1 MKLTDKLKTYFKC
14 KRYSEEDQ
22 KHYEKLKESEASL
35 REGEE
40 RFRSLFDNSAD
51 GILLTAPDGEI
62 FAANVSACRM
72 LGRSEKEICQA
83 GRDGIVDMSD
93 PRLAAA
99 LEERR
104 NTGKLRSEY
113 FHIRKD
119 GTRFPCEVTS
129 STFNDKDGNIRA
141 CTIFRDIT
149 ERKQAQEALQD
160 EKEKLLAIINATTD
174 KIFLIDTDGIILA
187 INGAA
192 STHLGL
198 DPDRAVG
205 ATVFDGVTPEIA
217 QKRRARIQ
225 EICLAKQPFQS
236 ESKHQDEWIDTFFF
250 PVVVGGKVARIVVYG
265 RDITARKV
273 AEEALKKNEKRYRSI
288 FENAMEGIFQSDTHG
303 RLIRANPALAK
314 LYGYDS
320 PEDMIINVTDIP
332 HQLYANQNERKQHR
346 KLLEEHGIVRNF
358 EHEAIRKDGSKI
370 WVSTNTRIVHDATG
384 NILYYEGTVV
394 ADITSRKKAEEA
406 LKAEWEK
413 YQAASE
419 NARAI
424 VNATT
429 DAIYLFNTDGVL
441 LAINEAGAARLKIDF
456 ETAAG
461 TNVYENVLPETEERR
476 RSRVNEVIHT
486 KKPMYYEADQRGRW
500 YDTCLYPVITNETV
514 TGIALYG
521 RDITDRKLAEEELK
535 KYHEQ
540 LEELVEDRTLE
551 LKAANKELESFSY
564 SVSHDLR
571 SPLRAIDGFSRILS
585 EEHAANLSQEAQ
597 RYIGLV
603 RTSARQMGK
612 LIDDLLTFS
621 RLSRQPLAKQSVA
634 PADIVRQVLEQLH
647 YMQEGRHIKIS
658 IGDLPVCQSD
668 PSLLKVVYT
677 NLLSNALKFTGKRD
691 YAIIEIG
698 CNGEGG
704 EHVYYV
710 KDNGVGF
717 NMKYVEKLFGVFQ
730 RLHRAN
736 EYEGTG
742 VGLAN
747 VQRIIH
753 RHGGRIWVTSEMDK
767 GTVFYFTFEKG
778 GKLI

>member
-1 MKLTDKLKTYFKC
+1 MIKAGRNGHDELDRILLNDIIVLLLKAIYMKPADKLKRYFKSF
-14 KRYSEEDQ
+14 RYSDEDQ
-22 KHYEKLKESEASL
+22 KNYEKLKESEASL

-51 GILLTAPDGEI
+51 GILLTAPDGKI
-62 FAANVSACRM
+62 FAANAAACHM
-72 LGRSEKEICQA
+72 LGRSEEEICRV
-83 GRDGIVDMSD
+83 GRDGIVDLSD
-93 PRLAAA
+93 PRFAAA
-99 LEERR
+99 LEERKR
-104 NTGKLRSEY
+104 TGKLRSEY
-113 FHIRKD
+113 FHVRKD

-129 STFNDKDGNIRA
+129 STFKDKDGNIRA

-149 ERKQAQEALQD
+149 ERKQIQEAL
-160 EKEKLLAIINATTD
+160 KN
-174 KIFLIDTDGIILA
+174 
-187 INGAA
+187 N
-192 STHLGL
+192 
-198 DPDRAVG
+198 
-205 ATVFDGVTPEIA
+205 
-217 QKRRARIQ
+217 
-225 EICLAKQPFQS
+225 
-236 ESKHQDEWIDTFFF
+236 
-250 PVVVGGKVARIVVYG
+250 
-265 RDITARKV
+265 
-273 AEEALKKNEKRYRSI
+273 EERYRSI

-303 RLIRANPALAK
+303 RFIKVNPAMANI
-314 LYGYDS
+314 YGYNS
-320 PEDMIINVTDIP
+320 PEDMIVNVTDML
-332 HQLYANQNERKQHR
+332 HQLYANHNESERHI
-346 KLLEEHGIVRNF
+346 KLLEEYGIVRNF

-370 WVSTNTRIVHDATG
+370 WVSTNARIVRDVAG
-384 NILYYEGTVV
+384 NILYYEGTVI
-394 ADITSRKKAEEA
+394 ADITNRKKAEEA
-406 LKAEWEK
+406 LKAEWDRF
-413 YQAASE
+413 QAASE
-419 NARAI
+419 NAQAI

-429 DAIYLFNTDGVL
+429 DAIYLFNTDGVI
-441 LAINEAGAARLKIDF
+441 LAVNEAGAARLNMDF
-456 ETAAG
+456 ETAIG
-461 TNVYENVLPETEERR
+461 TNLYENVLPETEERR
-476 RSRVNEVIHT
+476 RYRVNEVIRT
-486 KKPMYYEADQRGRW
+486 KKPMYYEADLRGKW
-500 YDTCLYPVITNETV
+500 YDTCLYPVINNGTV

-521 RDITDRKLAEEELK
+521 RDITERKLAKEELK
-535 KYHEQ
+535 RYHER
-540 LEELVEDRTLE
+540 LEELVEERTIE

-585 EEHAANLSQEAQ
+585 EEHSAHLSQEAH

-668 PSLLKVVYT
+668 PSLLKIVYT

-691 YAIIEIG
+691 FALIEIG

-717 NMKYVEKLFGVFQ
+717 NMKYVGKLFGVFQ

-767 GTVFYFTFEKG
+767 GTAFYFTFEKG